1 MDIIHLLPDS
11 VANQIAAGEVVQRP
25 ASVIKELM
33 ENAVDAGAQNIDVLV
48 QDAGRTSIQV
58 IDDGKG
64 MTETDARM
72 AFERHATSKI
82 AKAEDLFTLRTMG
95 FRGEALPS
103 IAAVSQVKLTTRT
116 AAQDVGIELCLE
128 GSRVVSQEVC
138 SCPVGANFEVCNL
151 FFNVPA
157 RRKFLKSN
165 QTELNNIIQ
174 DFERIALVNPS
185 VSFALSSNGNRLMQ
199 LPAGSPLQR
208 IVGIF
213 GKKLG
218 EQLLPVQVETS
229 LVGISGF
236 VGKPEAARKKN
247 SSQYLF
253 VNGRFMRHPRFHYAV
268 QEAFNHLIPE
278 GDQVPYFIFF
288 QVDPANIDVNIH
300 PTKTEIKFENEQ
312 EIWSIIVAAVRDTLG
327 KFNAVPTIDFDVEG
341 RPDIPTY
348 EAGKLTDI
356 RVPRVQLNPNYN
368 PFSSHSETRKPI
380 RQWEELFEGAGGK
393 ELFEGAGG
401 KELFEG
407 ARGKEQG
414 AREYPKTSGLHDNP
428 LAPSP
433 SPLAPSLFQESQ
445 EISSQ
450 HFQYKGQY
458 ILTAVQSGLMMV
470 DQRRAHIRILYERY
484 MKQMQEHTAPTQ
496 GLLFPELLELSPS
509 DAALL
514 TGILDDVRALGF
526 DITPLGGGAFS
537 IVGTPSGQSNPV
549 AVVQQMVETVKQQDG
564 IQTDALHHQLALV
577 LARNNAIEVGEVL
590 TPLQM
595 ETLIGDLFQ
604 CEIQNLSPSGKTI
617 LTILQQEQID
627 KMFN

>member
-33 ENAVDAGAQNIDVLV
+33 ENAVDAGASTVDVLV

-64 MTETDARM
+64 MSETDARM

-82 AKAEDLFTLRTMG
+82 AKAEDLFTLYTMG

-103 IAAVSQVKLTTRT
+103 IAAVSQVRLTTRT
-116 AAQDVGIELCLE
+116 ANQDLGVQLSLE
-128 GSRVVSQEVC
+128 GSKLVGQEVC
-138 SCPVGANFEVCNL
+138 SCPVGANFEVSNL

-174 DFERIALVNPS
+174 EFERIALVNPG
-185 VSFALSSNGNRLMQ
+185 VAFTLSSNGNRLMQ
-199 LPAGSPLQR
+199 LSAGSPLQR
-208 IVGIF
+208 IVAIF
-213 GKKLG
+213 GKRLS

-229 LVGISGF
+229 LVKISGY
-236 VGKPEAARKKN
+236 VGKPESARKKGA
-247 SSQYLF
+247 SQYLF

-268 QEAFNHLIPE
+268 MEAFSHLIPE
-278 GDQVPYFIFF
+278 GNQVPYFIYFE
-288 QVDPANIDVNIH
+288 VSPASIDVNIH

-312 EIWSIIVAAVRDTLG
+312 EIWSILLAAVRDALG

-341 RPDIPTY
+341 RPDIPAFQSGGY
-348 EAGKLTDI
+348 SEVKA
-356 RVPRVQLNPNYN
+356 PRVQVNTSFN
-368 PFSSHSETRKPI
+368 PFSKHSESQKST
-380 RQWEELFEGAGGK
+380 RQWEKLYEQATAASVQSEPRSEMLF
-393 ELFEGAGG
+393 
-401 KELFEG
+401 
-407 ARGKEQG
+407 
-414 AREYPKTSGLHDNP
+414 P
-428 LAPSP
+428 
-433 SPLAPSLFQESQ
+433 ESD
-445 EISSQ
+445 ERSTQ

-458 ILTAVQSGLMMV
+458 ILTAVQSGLMIV

-484 MKQMQEHTAPTQ
+484 LAQMKEHDAATQ

-514 TGILDDVRALGF
+514 SSMLDDVRSLGF
-526 DITPLGGGAFS
+526 DIVPLGGSTFS
-537 IVGTPSGQSNPV
+537 IVGTPSGQINPL
-549 AVVQQMVETVKQQDG
+549 AVVQQMIETVKMQDSVG
-564 IQTDALHHQLALV
+564 SDALHHRLALV
-577 LARNNAIEVGEVL
+577 LAQHNAIEVGEVL
-590 TPLQM
+590 TPVQM
-595 ETLIGDLFQ
+595 ETLIGDLFS
-604 CEIQNLSPSGKTI
+604 CDNPNLSPNGQSV
-617 LTILQQEQID
+617 LTILRQEAMD

>member
-33 ENAVDAGAQNIDVLV
+33 ENAVDAGASTIDVLV

-82 AKAEDLFTLRTMG
+82 AKAEDLFTLCTMG

-116 AAQDVGIELCLE
+116 AEQDLGVQLCLE

-138 SCPVGANFEVCNL
+138 SCPVGANFEVSNL

-185 VSFALSSNGNRLMQ
+185 VSFTLSSNGNRLMQ
-199 LPAGSPLQR
+199 LPAGGSLQR

-229 LVGISGF
+229 LVRISGF

-268 QEAFNHLIPE
+268 LEAFNHLIPE

-312 EIWSIIVAAVRDTLG
+312 EIWSIIVAAVRDALG

-341 RPDIPTY
+341 RPEIPTY
-348 EAGKLTDI
+348 DARGLGNVKA
-356 RVPRVQLNPNYN
+356 PRVQVNPSYN
-368 PFSSHSETRKPI
+368 PFSSHSESRKPI
-380 RQWEELFEGAGGK
+380 RQWEK
-393 ELFEGAGG
+393 
-401 KELFEG
+401 LFEG
-407 ARGKEQG
+407 ARGEEQG
-414 AREYPKTSGLHDNP
+414 AREYMGNLSTQDYPPAPCP
-428 LAPSP
+428 L
-433 SPLAPSLFQESQ
+433 PLAPSLFSEEN

-484 MKQMQEHTAPTQ
+484 MKQMQEQGAATQ
-496 GLLFPELLELSPS
+496 GLLFPELLELPPS

-514 TGILDDVRALGF
+514 TGILDDIKALGF
-526 DITPLGGGAFS
+526 DISPLGGGSFS
-537 IVGTPSGQSNPV
+537 IVGTPSGQTNPV
-549 AVVQQMVETVKQQDG
+549 AVVQQMVESVKQQDG
-564 IQTDALHHQLALV
+564 GHADALHHQLALV

-590 TPLQM
+590 TPVQM

-604 CEIQNLSPSGKTI
+604 CENPNLTPNGKTI
-617 LTILQQEQID
+617 LTILQQESID
-627 KMFN
+627 KMFRTP

>member
-33 ENAVDAGAQNIDVLV
+33 ENAIDAGASTVDVLV

-64 MTETDARM
+64 MSETDARM

-82 AKAEDLFTLRTMG
+82 ARAEDLFTLQTMG

-116 AAQDVGIELCLE
+116 ASQDLGVQLCLE

-138 SCPVGANFEVCNL
+138 SCSVGANFEVNNL

-165 QTELNNIIQ
+165 QTELNNIVQ
-174 DFERIALVNPS
+174 EFERIALVNPG
-185 VSFALSSNGNRLMQ
+185 VSFSLTSNGNRMMQ
-199 LPAGSPLQR
+199 LPAGGNLQR

-229 LVGISGF
+229 LVRISGF
-236 VGKPEAARKKN
+236 VGKPESARKKGA
-247 SSQYLF
+247 SQYLF

-268 QEAFNHLIPE
+268 MEAFSHLIPE
-278 GDQVPYFIFF
+278 GEQVPYFIAFH
-288 QVDPANIDVNIH
+288 VDPAGIDVNIH

-312 EIWSIIVAAVRDTLG
+312 EIWSILLAAVRDALG

-348 EAGKLTDI
+348 EADKLVGV
-356 RVPRVQLNPNYN
+356 RVPRVQFDVRYN
-368 PFSSHSETRKPI
+368 PFDSHREGRRPP
-380 RQWEELFEGAGGK
+380 RQWEKLYESVQNGLNAQGSQTTPSAPNTPGTPNNQEAQTLFAEGM
-393 ELFEGAGG
+393 EM
-401 KELFEG
+401 
-407 ARGKEQG
+407 
-414 AREYPKTSGLHDNP
+414 
-428 LAPSP
+428 
-433 SPLAPSLFQESQ
+433 
-445 EISSQ
+445 SSQ

-458 ILTAVQSGLMMV
+458 ILTAVQSGLMIV
-470 DQRRAHIRILYERY
+470 EQRRAHIRILYERY
-484 MKQMQEHTAPTQ
+484 MKQMQGQNAATQ

-509 DAALL
+509 DATILG
-514 TGILDDVRALGF
+514 GILGDVRALGF
-526 DITPLGGGAFS
+526 DIRPLGGGSFS
-537 IVGTPSGQSNPV
+537 IAGAPSGQVNPL
-549 AVVQQMVETVKQQDG
+549 AVVQQMVESVKQQDN
-564 IQTDALHHQLALV
+564 IQPEAVHHQLALV
-577 LARNNAIEVGEVL
+577 MARASAIDVGEVL
-590 TPLQM
+590 TPVQM
-595 ETLIGDLFQ
+595 EALIGDLFQ
-604 CEIQNLSPSGKTI
+604 CDNPNLSPSGQTI

-627 KMFN
+627 KMFKTP

>member
-33 ENAVDAGAQNIDVLV
+33 ENAVDAGATTIDVLV

-82 AKAEDLFTLRTMG
+82 ARAEDLFTLRTMG

-103 IAAVSQVKLTTRT
+103 IAAVSQVRLTTRT
-116 AAQDVGIELCLE
+116 AEQELGVQLCLE

-138 SCPVGANFEVCNL
+138 SCPVGANFEVSNL

-174 DFERIALVNPS
+174 DFERIVLVNPA
-185 VSFALSSNGNRLMQ
+185 VAFTLSSNGNRLMQ
-199 LPAGSPLQR
+199 LTAGGLLQR
-208 IVGIF
+208 IVAIF

-218 EQLLPVQVETS
+218 EQLLPLQVETS
-229 LVGISGF
+229 LVRISGY

-247 SSQYLF
+247 SSQYFF

-268 QEAFNHLIPE
+268 MEAFSHLIPE
-278 GDQVPYFIFF
+278 GDQVPYFIYFE
-288 QVDPANIDVNIH
+288 VDPAGIDVNIH

-312 EIWSIIVAAVRDTLG
+312 EIWSIIVAAVRDALG

-341 RPDIPTY
+341 RPDIPAY
-348 EAGKLTDI
+348 DSNHMPDVKM
-356 RVPRVQLNPNYN
+356 PRVQVNPGYN
-368 PFSSHSETRKPI
+368 PFSGHSESRRPA
-380 RQWEELFEGAGGK
+380 RQWEKLFEGAGGK
-393 ELFEGAGG
+393 E
-401 KELFEG
+401 
-407 ARGKEQG
+407 QG
-414 AREYPKTSGLHDNP
+414 AREHLGTQQSQDNP
-428 LAPSP
+428 LAPCP
-433 SPLAPSLFQESQ
+433 SPLAPSLFQDPQ
-445 EISSQ
+445 DISTQ

-458 ILTAVQSGLMMV
+458 ILTAVQSGLMLV
-470 DQRRAHIRILYERY
+470 DQRRAHTRILYERY
-484 MKQMQEHTAPTQ
+484 MRQMREQSAATQ

-526 DITPLGGGAFS
+526 DITPLGGSAFS
-537 IVGTPSGQSNPV
+537 IVGTPPGQANPA
-549 AVVQQMVETVKQQDG
+549 AVVQQMVESVKQQDG
-564 IQTDALHHQLALV
+564 LHAEALHHQLALV

-590 TPLQM
+590 SPVQM
-595 ETLIGDLFQ
+595 ETLIADLFQ
-604 CEIQNLSPSGKTI
+604 CEIQNLSPSGKPI
-617 LTILQQEQID
+617 LTIIQQEQID
-627 KMFN
+627 KMFKTP

>member
-33 ENAVDAGAQNIDVLV
+33 ENAVDAGASAVDVLV

-64 MTETDARM
+64 MSETDARM

-82 AKAEDLFTLRTMG
+82 AKAEDLFTLYTMG

-103 IAAVSQVKLTTRT
+103 IAAVSQVRLTTRT
-116 AAQDVGIELCLE
+116 ASQDLGVQLSLE
-128 GSRVVSQEVC
+128 GSKLVGQEVC
-138 SCPVGANFEVCNL
+138 SCPVGANFEVSNL

-174 DFERIALVNPS
+174 EFERIALVNPG
-185 VSFALSSNGNRLMQ
+185 VAFTLSSNGNRLMQ
-199 LPAGSPLQR
+199 LSAGSPLQR
-208 IVGIF
+208 IVAIF
-213 GKKLG
+213 GKRLS

-229 LVGISGF
+229 LVKISGY
-236 VGKPEAARKKN
+236 VGKPESARKKGA
-247 SSQYLF
+247 SQYLF

-268 QEAFNHLIPE
+268 MEAFSHLIPE
-278 GDQVPYFIFF
+278 GNQVPYFIYFE
-288 QVDPANIDVNIH
+288 VSPASIDVNIH

-312 EIWSIIVAAVRDTLG
+312 EIWSILLAAVRDALG

-341 RPDIPTY
+341 RPDIPAFQSGGY
-348 EAGKLTDI
+348 GEVK
-356 RVPRVQLNPNYN
+356 VPRVQVNTSFN
-368 PFSSHSETRKPI
+368 PFSKHSESQKSTRQWEKLYEQATAASVQSETRS
-380 RQWEELFEGAGGK
+380 EMLF
-393 ELFEGAGG
+393 
-401 KELFEG
+401 
-407 ARGKEQG
+407 
-414 AREYPKTSGLHDNP
+414 P
-428 LAPSP
+428 
-433 SPLAPSLFQESQ
+433 ESD
-445 EISSQ
+445 ERSTQ

-458 ILTAVQSGLMMV
+458 ILTAVQSGLMIV

-484 MKQMQEHTAPTQ
+484 LAQMKEHDAATQ

-514 TGILDDVRALGF
+514 SSMLDDVRSLGF
-526 DITPLGGGAFS
+526 DIVPLGGSTFS
-537 IVGTPSGQSNPV
+537 IVGTPSGQINPL
-549 AVVQQMVETVKQQDG
+549 AVVQQMIETVKMQDSVG
-564 IQTDALHHQLALV
+564 SDALHHRLALV
-577 LARNNAIEVGEVL
+577 LAQHNAIEVGEVL
-590 TPLQM
+590 TPVQM
-595 ETLIGDLFQ
+595 ETLIGDLFS
-604 CEIQNLSPSGKTI
+604 CDNPNLSPNGQFV
-617 LTILQQEQID
+617 LTILRQEAMD

>member
-33 ENAVDAGAQNIDVLV
+33 ENAVDAGASTIDVLV
-48 QDAGRTSIQV
+48 QDAGRTTIQV

-103 IAAVSQVKLTTRT
+103 IAAVAQVKLTTRT
-116 AAQDVGIELCLE
+116 ANQDLGVQLCID
-128 GSRVVSQEVC
+128 GSHLISQEVC
-138 SCPVGANFEVCNL
+138 SCPVGANFEVSNL

-174 DFERIALVNPS
+174 DFERIALVNSS
-185 VSFALSSNGNRLMQ
+185 VTFSLSSNGNRLMQ
-199 LPAGSPLQR
+199 LPAGSTLQR

-229 LVGISGF
+229 LVIISGF

-247 SSQYLF
+247 SSQFLF

-268 QEAFNHLIPE
+268 MEAFNHLIPE

-312 EIWSIIVAAVRDTLG
+312 EIWSIIVAAVRDALG

-348 EAGKLTDI
+348 EVGSLTSVK
-356 RVPRVQLNPNYN
+356 VPRVQYDTSFN
-368 PFSSHSETRKPI
+368 PFNSHSETRKPT
-380 RQWEELFEGAGGK
+380 RQWEKLYEQAAQSNHQNQNTPTTPSSQNAPITQTLFPEV
-393 ELFEGAGG
+393 
-401 KELFEG
+401 
-407 ARGKEQG
+407 
-414 AREYPKTSGLHDNP
+414 
-428 LAPSP
+428 
-433 SPLAPSLFQESQ
+433 QEM
-445 EISSQ
+445 SSQ
-450 HFQYKGQY
+450 HYQYKGQY
-458 ILTAVQSGLMMV
+458 ILTAVQSGLMLV

-484 MKQMQEHTAPTQ
+484 LKQMQEHNAATQ

-509 DAALL
+509 DAAML
-514 TGILDDVRALGF
+514 TAILDDVRALGF
-526 DITPLGGGAFS
+526 DITPLGGSAFS
-537 IVGTPSGQSNPV
+537 IVGTPSGQVNPV
-549 AVVQQMVETVKQQDG
+549 AVVQQMVESVKMQDG
-564 IQTDALHHQLALV
+564 VHADALHHRLALV

-590 TPLQM
+590 TPVQM

-604 CEIQNLSPSGKTI
+604 CENPNLSPNGKTI
-617 LTILQQEQID
+617 LTILQQETID
-627 KMFN
+627 KLFN

>member
-33 ENAVDAGAQNIDVLV
+33 ENAVDAGASIIDVLV

-82 AKAEDLFTLRTMG
+82 AKAEDLFTLQTMG

-116 AAQDVGIELCLE
+116 AEQELGVQLCLE
-128 GSRVVSQEVC
+128 GSKVVSQEVC
-138 SCPVGANFEVCNL
+138 SCPVGANFEVSNL

-185 VSFALSSNGNRLMQ
+185 VSFTLSSNGNQLMQ
-199 LPAGSPLQR
+199 LPAGGSLQR

-218 EQLLPVQVETS
+218 EQLLPLQVETS
-229 LVGISGF
+229 LVKISGF
-236 VGKPEAARKKN
+236 VGKPEAARKKGA
-247 SSQYLF
+247 SQFLF

-268 QEAFNHLIPE
+268 MEAFSHLIPD
-278 GDQVPYFIFF
+278 GDQVPYFIYFE
-288 QVDPANIDVNIH
+288 VDPANIDVNIH
-300 PTKTEIKFENEQ
+300 PTKTEIKFENET
-312 EIWSIIVAAVRDTLG
+312 EIWSIVLAGVRDALG

-348 EAGKLTDI
+348 DARGLGDVK
-356 RVPRVQLNPNYN
+356 VPRVQVNPTYN
-368 PFSSHSETRKPI
+368 PFSSHNENRKPT
-380 RQWEELFEGAGGK
+380 RQWEKLY
-393 ELFEGAGG
+393 
-401 KELFEG
+401 
-407 ARGKEQG
+407 EQ
-414 AREYPKTSGLHDNP
+414 AAASQTNQSVPNTQNVQSSQN
-428 LAPSP
+428 
-433 SPLAPSLFQESQ
+433 LFQE
-445 EISSQ
+445 EMEMSSQ
-450 HFQYKGQY
+450 HYQYKGQY

-470 DQRRAHIRILYERY
+470 DQRRAHVRILYERY
-484 MKQMQEHTAPTQ
+484 MKQMQEHNAATQ

-526 DITPLGGGAFS
+526 DITSLGGSSFS
-537 IVGTPSGQSNPV
+537 IVGAPSGQSNPV
-549 AVVQQMVETVKQQDG
+549 AVVQQMVESVKQQDG
-564 IQTDALHHQLALV
+564 AHADALHHQLALV
-577 LARNNAIEVGEVL
+577 LARHNAIEIGEVL
-590 TPLQM
+590 TPVQM

-604 CEIQNLSPSGKTI
+604 CDNPNLSPSGKTI
-617 LTILQQEQID
+617 ITILQQEQID

>member
-33 ENAVDAGAQNIDVLV
+33 ENAVDAGASIIDVLV

-82 AKAEDLFTLRTMG
+82 AKAEDLFTLQTMG

-116 AAQDVGIELCLE
+116 AEQELGVQLCLE
-128 GSRVVSQEVC
+128 GSKVVSQEVC
-138 SCPVGANFEVCNL
+138 SCPVGANFEVSNL

-185 VSFALSSNGNRLMQ
+185 VSFTLSSNGNQLMQ
-199 LPAGSPLQR
+199 LPAGGSLQR

-218 EQLLPVQVETS
+218 EQLLPLQVETS
-229 LVGISGF
+229 LVKISGF
-236 VGKPEAARKKN
+236 VGKPEAARKKGA
-247 SSQYLF
+247 SQFLF

-268 QEAFNHLIPE
+268 MEAFSHLIPD
-278 GDQVPYFIFF
+278 GDQVPYFIYFE
-288 QVDPANIDVNIH
+288 VDPANIDVNIH
-300 PTKTEIKFENEQ
+300 PTKTEIKFENET
-312 EIWSIIVAAVRDTLG
+312 EIWSIVLAAVRDALG

-348 EAGKLTDI
+348 DARGLGDVK
-356 RVPRVQLNPNYN
+356 VPRVQVNPTYN
-368 PFSSHSETRKPI
+368 PFSSHNENRKPT
-380 RQWEELFEGAGGK
+380 RQWEKLY
-393 ELFEGAGG
+393 
-401 KELFEG
+401 
-407 ARGKEQG
+407 EQ
-414 AREYPKTSGLHDNP
+414 AAASQTNQSVPNTQNVQSSQN
-428 LAPSP
+428 
-433 SPLAPSLFQESQ
+433 LFQE
-445 EISSQ
+445 EMEMSSQ
-450 HFQYKGQY
+450 HYQYKGQY

-470 DQRRAHIRILYERY
+470 DQRRAHVRILYERY
-484 MKQMQEHTAPTQ
+484 MKQMQEHNAATQ

-526 DITPLGGGAFS
+526 DITSLGGSSFS
-537 IVGTPSGQSNPV
+537 IVGAPSGQSNPV
-549 AVVQQMVETVKQQDG
+549 AVVQQMVESVKQQDG
-564 IQTDALHHQLALV
+564 AHADALHHQLALV
-577 LARNNAIEVGEVL
+577 LARHNAIEIGEVL
-590 TPLQM
+590 TPVQM

-604 CEIQNLSPSGKTI
+604 CDNPNLSPSGKTI
-617 LTILQQEQID
+617 ITILQQEQID

>member
-33 ENAVDAGAQNIDVLV
+33 ENAVDAGASTIDVLV

-82 AKAEDLFTLRTMG
+82 AKAEDLFTLQTMG

-116 AAQDVGIELCLE
+116 AEQELGVQLCLE

-138 SCPVGANFEVCNL
+138 SCPVGANFEVSNL

-185 VSFALSSNGNRLMQ
+185 VAFTLSSNGNQLMQ
-199 LPAGSPLQR
+199 LPAGSNLQR

-229 LVGISGF
+229 LVKISGF
-236 VGKPEAARKKN
+236 VGKPESARKKN

-268 QEAFNHLIPE
+268 MEAFSHLIPE
-278 GDQVPYFIFF
+278 GDQVPYFISF

-312 EIWSIIVAAVRDTLG
+312 EIWSIIVAAVRDALG

-348 EAGKLTDI
+348 DARGLGDVK
-356 RVPRVQLNPNYN
+356 VPRVQVNPSYN
-368 PFSSHSETRKPI
+368 PFSGHSESRKPV
-380 RQWEELFEGAGGK
+380 RQWEKLYEQAASSQTIQNTQSIQSVPSSPTLFSEG
-393 ELFEGAGG
+393 L
-401 KELFEG
+401 
-407 ARGKEQG
+407 
-414 AREYPKTSGLHDNP
+414 
-428 LAPSP
+428 
-433 SPLAPSLFQESQ
+433 

-484 MKQMQEHTAPTQ
+484 MKQMQEHNAPTQ

-514 TGILDDVRALGF
+514 TGMLDDVRALGF
-526 DITPLGGGAFS
+526 DITPLGGSSFS
-537 IVGTPSGQSNPV
+537 IVGTPSGQTDPT
-549 AVVQQMVETVKQQDG
+549 AVVQQMVESVKQQDG
-564 IQTDALHHQLALV
+564 GHADALHHQLALV
-577 LARNNAIEVGEVL
+577 LARHNAIEVGEVL
-590 TPLQM
+590 TPVQM

-627 KMFN
+627 KMFRTP

>member
-33 ENAVDAGAQNIDVLV
+33 ENAVDAGASAVDVLV

-64 MTETDARM
+64 MSETDARM

-82 AKAEDLFTLRTMG
+82 AKAEDLFTLYTMG

-103 IAAVSQVKLTTRT
+103 IAAVSQVRLTTRT
-116 AAQDVGIELCLE
+116 ANQDLGVQLSLE
-128 GSRVVSQEVC
+128 GSKLVGQEVC
-138 SCPVGANFEVCNL
+138 SCPVGANFEVSNL

-174 DFERIALVNPS
+174 EFERIALVNPG
-185 VSFALSSNGNRLMQ
+185 VAFTLSSNGNRLMQ
-199 LPAGSPLQR
+199 LSAGSPLQR
-208 IVGIF
+208 IVAIF
-213 GKKLG
+213 GKRLS

-229 LVGISGF
+229 LVKISGY
-236 VGKPEAARKKN
+236 VGKPESARKKGA
-247 SSQYLF
+247 SQYLF

-268 QEAFNHLIPE
+268 MEAFSHLIPE
-278 GDQVPYFIFF
+278 GNQVPYFIYFE
-288 QVDPANIDVNIH
+288 VSPASIDVNIH

-312 EIWSIIVAAVRDTLG
+312 EIWSILLAAVRDALG

-341 RPDIPTY
+341 RPDIPAFQSGGY
-348 EAGKLTDI
+348 GEVKA
-356 RVPRVQLNPNYN
+356 PRVQVNTSFN
-368 PFSSHSETRKPI
+368 PFSKHSESQKST
-380 RQWEELFEGAGGK
+380 RQWEKLYEQATAASVQSEPRSEMLF
-393 ELFEGAGG
+393 
-401 KELFEG
+401 
-407 ARGKEQG
+407 
-414 AREYPKTSGLHDNP
+414 P
-428 LAPSP
+428 
-433 SPLAPSLFQESQ
+433 ESD
-445 EISSQ
+445 ERSTQ

-458 ILTAVQSGLMMV
+458 ILTAVQSGLMIV

-484 MKQMQEHTAPTQ
+484 LAQMKEHDAATQ

-514 TGILDDVRALGF
+514 SSMLDDVRSLGF
-526 DITPLGGGAFS
+526 DIVPLGGSTFS
-537 IVGTPSGQSNPV
+537 VVGTPSGQINPL
-549 AVVQQMVETVKQQDG
+549 AVVQQMIETVKMQDSVG
-564 IQTDALHHQLALV
+564 SDALHHRLALV
-577 LARNNAIEVGEVL
+577 LAQHNAIEVGEVL
-590 TPLQM
+590 TPVQM
-595 ETLIGDLFQ
+595 ETLIGDLFS
-604 CEIQNLSPSGKTI
+604 CDNPNLSPNGQSV
-617 LTILQQEQID
+617 LTILRQEAMD

>member
-33 ENAVDAGAQNIDVLV
+33 ENAVDAGASAVDVLV

-64 MTETDARM
+64 MSETDARM

-82 AKAEDLFTLRTMG
+82 AKAEDLFTLYTMG

-103 IAAVSQVKLTTRT
+103 IAAVSQVRLTTRT
-116 AAQDVGIELCLE
+116 ASQDLGVQLSLE
-128 GSRVVSQEVC
+128 GSKLVGQEVC
-138 SCPVGANFEVCNL
+138 SCPVGANFEVSNL

-174 DFERIALVNPS
+174 EFERIALVNPG
-185 VSFALSSNGNRLMQ
+185 VAFTLSSNGNRLMQ
-199 LPAGSPLQR
+199 LSAGSPLQR
-208 IVGIF
+208 IVAIF
-213 GKKLG
+213 GKRLS

-229 LVGISGF
+229 LVKISGY
-236 VGKPEAARKKN
+236 VGKPESARKKGA
-247 SSQYLF
+247 SQYLF

-268 QEAFNHLIPE
+268 MEAFSHLIPE
-278 GDQVPYFIFF
+278 GNQVPYFIYFE
-288 QVDPANIDVNIH
+288 VSPASIDVNIH

-312 EIWSIIVAAVRDTLG
+312 EIWSILLATVRDALG

-341 RPDIPTY
+341 RPDIPAFQSGGY
-348 EAGKLTDI
+348 GEVKA
-356 RVPRVQLNPNYN
+356 PRVQVNTSFN
-368 PFSSHSETRKPI
+368 PFSKHSESQKST
-380 RQWEELFEGAGGK
+380 RQWEKLYEQAMATSVQSEPRSEMLF
-393 ELFEGAGG
+393 
-401 KELFEG
+401 
-407 ARGKEQG
+407 
-414 AREYPKTSGLHDNP
+414 P
-428 LAPSP
+428 
-433 SPLAPSLFQESQ
+433 ESD
-445 EISSQ
+445 ERSTQ

-458 ILTAVQSGLMMV
+458 ILTAVQSGLMIV

-484 MKQMQEHTAPTQ
+484 LAQMKEHDAATQ

-514 TGILDDVRALGF
+514 SSMLDDVRSLGF
-526 DITPLGGGAFS
+526 DIVPLGGSTFS
-537 IVGTPSGQSNPV
+537 IVGTPSGQINPL
-549 AVVQQMVETVKQQDG
+549 AVVQQMIETVKMQDNIG
-564 IQTDALHHQLALV
+564 SDALHHRLALV
-577 LARNNAIEVGEVL
+577 LAQHNAIEVGEVL
-590 TPLQM
+590 TPVQM
-595 ETLIGDLFQ
+595 ETLIGDLFS
-604 CEIQNLSPSGKTI
+604 CDNPNLSPNGQSV
-617 LTILQQEQID
+617 LTILRQEAMD

>member
-25 ASVIKELM
+25 SSVIKELM
-33 ENAVDAGAQNIDVLV
+33 ENAVDAGASTIDVLV
-48 QDAGRTSIQV
+48 QDAGRTTIQV

-64 MTETDARM
+64 MSETDARM

-82 AKAEDLFTLRTMG
+82 AKAEDLFKLCTMG
-95 FRGEALPS
+95 FRGEALAS
-103 IAAVSQVKLTTRT
+103 IAAVAQVKLTTRT
-116 AAQDVGIELCLE
+116 TDQDLGVQLCLE

-138 SCPVGANFEVCNL
+138 SCPVGANFEVSNL
-151 FFNVPA
+151 FYNVPA

-174 DFERIALVNPS
+174 EFERIALVNPS
-185 VSFALSSNGNRLMQ
+185 VAFSLSSNGNQLMQ
-199 LPAGSPLQR
+199 LPAGSSLQR

-218 EQLLPVQVETS
+218 EQLLPLQVETS
-229 LVGISGF
+229 LVKISGF

-268 QEAFNHLIPE
+268 MEAFNHLIPE
-278 GDQVPYFIFF
+278 GDQVPYFVFF

-312 EIWSIIVAAVRDTLG
+312 EIWSIIVAAVRDALG

-341 RPDIPTY
+341 RPDIPAY
-348 EAGKLTDI
+348 DASGLANVK
-356 RVPRVQLNPNYN
+356 VPRVQYDTNFN
-368 PFSSHSETRKPI
+368 PFSSHNESRKPV
-380 RQWEELFEGAGGK
+380 RQWEKLYEKATTPNNQSALIVQNPPTTPNLF
-393 ELFEGAGG
+393 
-401 KELFEG
+401 
-407 ARGKEQG
+407 
-414 AREYPKTSGLHDNP
+414 PD
-428 LAPSP
+428 
-433 SPLAPSLFQESQ
+433 SQ
-445 EISSQ
+445 EMSSQ
-450 HFQYKGQY
+450 HYQYKGQY
-458 ILTAVQSGLMMV
+458 ILTAVQSGLMIV

-484 MKQMQEHTAPTQ
+484 MKQMQEHNAATQ

-514 TGILDDVRALGF
+514 TSILDDVRALGF

-537 IVGTPSGQSNPV
+537 IVGTPSGQINPV
-549 AVVQQMVETVKQQDG
+549 AVVQQMVESVKMQDG
-564 IQTDALHHQLALV
+564 GHADALRHQLALV

-590 TPLQM
+590 TPVQM

-604 CEIQNLSPSGKTI
+604 CENPNLSPSGKTI
-617 LTILQQEQID
+617 LTILQQEAID
-627 KMFN
+627 KMFKTS

>member
-33 ENAVDAGAQNIDVLV
+33 ENAVDAGASTIDVLV
-48 QDAGRTSIQV
+48 QDAGRTTIQV

-103 IAAVSQVKLTTRT
+103 IAAVAQVKLTTRT
-116 AAQDVGIELCLE
+116 ANQDLGVQLCID
-128 GSRVVSQEVC
+128 GSHLISQEVC
-138 SCPVGANFEVCNL
+138 SCPVGANFEVSNL

-174 DFERIALVNPS
+174 DFERIALVNSS
-185 VSFALSSNGNRLMQ
+185 VTFSLSSNGNRLMQ
-199 LPAGSPLQR
+199 LPAGSTLQR

-229 LVGISGF
+229 LVIISGF

-247 SSQYLF
+247 SSQFLF

-268 QEAFNHLIPE
+268 MEAFNHLIPE

-312 EIWSIIVAAVRDTLG
+312 EIWSIIVAAVRDALG

-348 EAGKLTDI
+348 EVGSLTSVK
-356 RVPRVQLNPNYN
+356 VPRVQYDTSFN
-368 PFSSHSETRKPI
+368 PFNSHSETRKPT
-380 RQWEELFEGAGGK
+380 RQWEKLYEQAAQSTHKNQNTPTTPSSQNAPITQTLFPEV
-393 ELFEGAGG
+393 
-401 KELFEG
+401 
-407 ARGKEQG
+407 
-414 AREYPKTSGLHDNP
+414 
-428 LAPSP
+428 
-433 SPLAPSLFQESQ
+433 QEM
-445 EISSQ
+445 SSQ
-450 HFQYKGQY
+450 HYQYKGQY
-458 ILTAVQSGLMMV
+458 ILTAVQSGLMLV

-484 MKQMQEHTAPTQ
+484 LKQMQEHNAATQ
-496 GLLFPELLELSPS
+496 GLLFPELLELSSS
-509 DAALL
+509 DAAML
-514 TGILDDVRALGF
+514 TAILDDVRALGF
-526 DITPLGGGAFS
+526 DITPLGGSAFS
-537 IVGTPSGQSNPV
+537 IVGTPSGQVNPV
-549 AVVQQMVETVKQQDG
+549 AVVQQMVESVKMQDG
-564 IQTDALHHQLALV
+564 VHADALHHRLALV

-590 TPLQM
+590 TPVQM

-604 CEIQNLSPSGKTI
+604 CENPNLSPNGKTI
-617 LTILQQEQID
+617 LTILQQETID
-627 KMFN
+627 KLFN

>member
-33 ENAVDAGAQNIDVLV
+33 ENAVDAGASTIDVLV

-64 MTETDARM
+64 MSETDARM

-103 IAAVSQVKLTTRT
+103 IAAVAQVKLTTRT
-116 AAQDVGIELCLE
+116 VEQDLGVKLCLE

-185 VSFALSSNGNRLMQ
+185 VAFTLSSNGNQLMQ
-199 LPAGSPLQR
+199 LPAGSSLQR
-208 IVGIF
+208 IVGVF

-218 EQLLPVQVETS
+218 EQLLPIQVDTS
-229 LVGISGF
+229 LVKISGF
-236 VGKPEAARKKN
+236 VGKPESARKKN
-247 SSQYLF
+247 SSQFLF

-268 QEAFNHLIPE
+268 MEAFSHLIPE
-278 GDQVPYFIFF
+278 GDQIPYFISF
-288 QVDPANIDVNIH
+288 QVDPSNIDVNIH

-312 EIWSIIVAAVRDTLG
+312 EIWSIIVAAVRDALG

-341 RPDIPTY
+341 RPDIPTFQVGNV
-348 EAGKLTDI
+348 AAVKA
-356 RVPRVQLNPNYN
+356 PRVQVNSKFN
-368 PFSSHSETRKPI
+368 PFNSHNESRKPA
-380 RQWEELFEGAGGK
+380 RQWEKLY
-393 ELFEGAGG
+393 
-401 KELFEG
+401 
-407 ARGKEQG
+407 EQ
-414 AREYPKTSGLHDNP
+414 AAAQNNQEAQNASNVQ
-428 LAPSP
+428 SP
-433 SPLAPSLFQESQ
+433 QSLFQEEMEMST
-445 EISSQ
+445 Q

-484 MKQMQEHTAPTQ
+484 MKQMQEHNAATQ

-526 DITPLGGGAFS
+526 DITSLGGSSFS
-537 IVGTPSGQSNPV
+537 IVGAPSEQANPV
-549 AVVQQMVETVKQQDG
+549 AVVQEMVESVKQQDG
-564 IQTDALHHQLALV
+564 GHADALHHQLALV
-577 LARNNAIEVGEVL
+577 LARHNAIEVGEVL
-590 TPLQM
+590 SSVQM

-604 CEIQNLSPSGKTI
+604 CDNPNLSPNGKTI
-617 LTILQQEQID
+617 LTILQQETID

>member
-33 ENAVDAGAQNIDVLV
+33 ENAVDAGATTIDVLV

-82 AKAEDLFTLRTMG
+82 AKAEDLFTLQTMG

-116 AAQDVGIELCLE
+116 AEQELGVQLCLE
-128 GSRVVSQEVC
+128 GSKVVSQEVC
-138 SCPVGANFEVCNL
+138 SCPVGANFEVSNL

-185 VSFALSSNGNRLMQ
+185 VSFTLSSNGNQLMQ
-199 LPAGSPLQR
+199 LPAGGSLQR

-218 EQLLPVQVETS
+218 EQLLPLQVETS
-229 LVGISGF
+229 LVKISGF
-236 VGKPEAARKKN
+236 VGKPEAARKKGA
-247 SSQYLF
+247 SQFLF

-268 QEAFNHLIPE
+268 MEAFSHLIPD
-278 GDQVPYFIFF
+278 GDQVPYFIYFE
-288 QVDPANIDVNIH
+288 VDPANIDVNIH
-300 PTKTEIKFENEQ
+300 PTKTEIKFENET
-312 EIWSIIVAAVRDTLG
+312 EIWSIVLAGVRDALG

-348 EAGKLTDI
+348 DARGLGDVK
-356 RVPRVQLNPNYN
+356 VPRVQVNPTYN
-368 PFSSHSETRKPI
+368 PFSSHSESRKPV
-380 RQWEELFEGAGGK
+380 RQWEKLY
-393 ELFEGAGG
+393 
-401 KELFEG
+401 
-407 ARGKEQG
+407 EQ
-414 AREYPKTSGLHDNP
+414 AAASQTNQSVPNTQNVQSSQN
-428 LAPSP
+428 
-433 SPLAPSLFQESQ
+433 LFQE
-445 EISSQ
+445 EMEMSSQ
-450 HFQYKGQY
+450 HYQYKGQY

-470 DQRRAHIRILYERY
+470 DQRRAHVRILYERY
-484 MKQMQEHTAPTQ
+484 MKQMQEHNAATQ

-526 DITPLGGGAFS
+526 DITSLGGSSFS
-537 IVGTPSGQSNPV
+537 IVGAPSGQSNPV
-549 AVVQQMVETVKQQDG
+549 VVVQQMVESVKQQDG
-564 IQTDALHHQLALV
+564 AHADALHHQLALV
-577 LARNNAIEVGEVL
+577 LARHNAIEIGEVL
-590 TPLQM
+590 TPVQM

-604 CEIQNLSPSGKTI
+604 CDNPNLSPSGKTI
-617 LTILQQEQID
+617 ITILQQEQID

>member
-11 VANQIAAGEVVQRP
+11 VSNQIAAGEVVQRP

-33 ENAVDAGAQNIDVLV
+33 ENAVDAGASTIDVLV

-82 AKAEDLFTLRTMG
+82 AKAEDLFTLQTMG

-116 AAQDVGIELCLE
+116 AEQELGVQLCLE

-138 SCPVGANFEVCNL
+138 SCPVGANFEVSNL

-165 QTELNNIIQ
+165 QTEMNNIIQ

-185 VSFALSSNGNRLMQ
+185 ITFTLSSNGNRLMQ
-199 LPAGSPLQR
+199 LPAGGSLQR

-218 EQLLPVQVETS
+218 EQLLPLQVETS
-229 LVGISGF
+229 LVKISGF
-236 VGKPEAARKKN
+236 VGKPESARKKN
-247 SSQYLF
+247 SSQFLF

-268 QEAFNHLIPE
+268 MEAFSHLIPE

-288 QVDPANIDVNIH
+288 QVNPANIDVNIH

-312 EIWSIIVAAVRDTLG
+312 EIWSIILAAVRDALG

-348 EAGKLTDI
+348 DARGLSDVK
-356 RVPRVQLNPNYN
+356 VPRVQVNSSYN
-368 PFSSHSETRKPI
+368 PFSSHSESRKPT
-380 RQWEELFEGAGGK
+380 RQWEKLYEQAAQSNQSNPIVQNTPITQNLFSE
-393 ELFEGAGG
+393 
-401 KELFEG
+401 
-407 ARGKEQG
+407 
-414 AREYPKTSGLHDNP
+414 
-428 LAPSP
+428 
-433 SPLAPSLFQESQ
+433 
-445 EISSQ
+445 EIEMSSQ
-450 HFQYKGQY
+450 HYQYKGQY
-458 ILTAVQSGLMMV
+458 ILTAVQSGLMIV

-484 MKQMQEHTAPTQ
+484 MKQMQEQSAPTQ

-514 TGILDDVRALGF
+514 TSILDDIRALGF
-526 DITPLGGGAFS
+526 DITPLGGSSFS
-537 IVGTPSGQSNPV
+537 IVGAPSEQANPV
-549 AVVQQMVETVKQQDG
+549 AVVQQMVESVKQQDG
-564 IQTDALHHQLALV
+564 GHTDALHHQLALV
-577 LARNNAIEVGEVL
+577 LARSNAIEVGEVL
-590 TPLQM
+590 SPVQM

-604 CEIQNLSPSGKTI
+604 CENPNLSPSGKTI
-617 LTILQQEQID
+617 LSILQQEQID
-627 KMFN
+627 KMFRTP

>member
-33 ENAVDAGAQNIDVLV
+33 ENAVDAGASIIDVLV

-82 AKAEDLFTLRTMG
+82 AKAEDLFTLQTMG

-116 AAQDVGIELCLE
+116 AEQELGVQLCLE
-128 GSRVVSQEVC
+128 GSKVVSQEVC
-138 SCPVGANFEVCNL
+138 SCPVGANFEVSNL

-185 VSFALSSNGNRLMQ
+185 VSFTLSSNGNQLMQ
-199 LPAGSPLQR
+199 LPAGGSLQR

-218 EQLLPVQVETS
+218 EQLLPLQVETS
-229 LVGISGF
+229 LVKISGF
-236 VGKPEAARKKN
+236 VGKPEAARKKGA
-247 SSQYLF
+247 SQFLF

-268 QEAFNHLIPE
+268 MEAFSHLIPD
-278 GDQVPYFIFF
+278 GDQVPYFIYFE
-288 QVDPANIDVNIH
+288 VDPANIDVNIH
-300 PTKTEIKFENEQ
+300 PTKTEIKFENET
-312 EIWSIIVAAVRDTLG
+312 EIWSIVLAGVRDALG

-348 EAGKLTDI
+348 DARGLGDVK
-356 RVPRVQLNPNYN
+356 VPRVQVNPTYN
-368 PFSSHSETRKPI
+368 PFSSHSESRKPV
-380 RQWEELFEGAGGK
+380 RQWEKLY
-393 ELFEGAGG
+393 
-401 KELFEG
+401 
-407 ARGKEQG
+407 EQ
-414 AREYPKTSGLHDNP
+414 AAASQTNQSVPNTQNVQSSQN
-428 LAPSP
+428 
-433 SPLAPSLFQESQ
+433 LFQE
-445 EISSQ
+445 EMEMSSQ
-450 HFQYKGQY
+450 HYQYKGQY

-470 DQRRAHIRILYERY
+470 DQRRAHVRILYERY
-484 MKQMQEHTAPTQ
+484 MKQMQEHNAATQ

-526 DITPLGGGAFS
+526 DITSLGGSSFS
-537 IVGTPSGQSNPV
+537 IVGAPSGQSNPV
-549 AVVQQMVETVKQQDG
+549 AVVQQMVESVKQQDG
-564 IQTDALHHQLALV
+564 AHADALHHQLALV
-577 LARNNAIEVGEVL
+577 LARHNAIEIGEVL
-590 TPLQM
+590 TPVQM

-604 CEIQNLSPSGKTI
+604 CDNPNLSPSGKTI
-617 LTILQQEQID
+617 ITILQQEQID

>member
-33 ENAVDAGAQNIDVLV
+33 ENAVDAGASTVDVLV

-82 AKAEDLFTLRTMG
+82 AKAEDLFTLQTMG

-103 IAAVSQVKLTTRT
+103 IAAVSQVKLVTRT
-116 AAQDVGIELCLE
+116 AEQELGVQLCLE

-138 SCPVGANFEVCNL
+138 TCPAGANFEVSNL

-174 DFERIALVNPS
+174 EFERIALVNPS
-185 VSFALSSNGNRLMQ
+185 VAFTLSSNGSQLMQ
-199 LPAGSPLQR
+199 LPAGGSLQR

-229 LVGISGF
+229 LVRISGF
-236 VGKPEAARKKN
+236 VGKPESARKKGA
-247 SSQYLF
+247 SQYLF

-268 QEAFNHLIPE
+268 MEAFSHLIPE
-278 GDQVPYFIFF
+278 GDQVPYFISF

-312 EIWSIIVAAVRDTLG
+312 EIWSITLAAVRDALG

-341 RPDIPTY
+341 RPDIPTF
-348 EAGKLTDI
+348 EASKLTDVK
-356 RVPRVQLNPNYN
+356 VPRVQYNPSYN
-368 PFSSHSETRKPI
+368 PFSGHSETTRKPV
-380 RQWEELFEGAGGK
+380 RQWEKLFEEAGSKGQ
-393 ELFEGAGG
+393 
-401 KELFEG
+401 
-407 ARGKEQG
+407 RSMEQG
-414 AREYPKTSGLHDNP
+414 ARSMEHGAREYNGESDLLGNP
-428 LAPSP
+428 LAPCP
-433 SPLAPSLFQESQ
+433 SPLALSLFPEGAL
-445 EISSQ
+445 EMSSQ

-484 MKQMQEHTAPTQ
+484 MRQMQEHNAPTQ
-496 GLLFPELLELSPS
+496 GLLFPELLELPPS

-526 DITPLGGGAFS
+526 DITPLGGSSFS
-537 IVGTPSGQSNPV
+537 IVGAPTGQNNPV
-549 AVVQQMVETVKQQDG
+549 AVVQQMVETVKQQDAVG
-564 IQTDALHHQLALV
+564 SEALHHQLALV
-577 LARNNAIEVGEVL
+577 LARAGAIEVGEAL
-590 TPLQM
+590 TPVQM

-604 CEIQNLSPSGKTI
+604 CANPKLSPSGKTI
-617 LTILQQEQID
+617 LTILQQEQIE

>member
-33 ENAVDAGAQNIDVLV
+33 ENAVDAGASTIDVLV

-64 MTETDARM
+64 MSETDARM

-82 AKAEDLFTLRTMG
+82 LHAEDLFKLRTMG
-95 FRGEALPS
+95 FRGEALAS
-103 IAAVSQVKLTTRT
+103 IAAVAQVRLTTRT
-116 AAQDVGIELCLE
+116 AEQELGVKLCIE
-128 GSRVVSQEVC
+128 GSHFVGQEVC
-138 SCPVGANFEVCNL
+138 SCPVGANFEVSNL

-157 RRKFLKSN
+157 RRKFLKTN
-165 QTELNNIIQ
+165 QTELGNIIQ

-185 VSFALSSNGNRLMQ
+185 VSFSLTSGGNCMMQ
-199 LPAGSPLQR
+199 LPAGSALQR

-213 GKKLG
+213 GKRLG
-218 EQLLPVQVETS
+218 EQLLPLQVDTP
-229 LVGISGF
+229 LVRIGGF
-236 VGKPEAARKKN
+236 VGKPESARKKGA
-247 SSQYLF
+247 SQYLF

-268 QEAFNHLIPE
+268 MEAFNHLIPE
-278 GDQVPYFIFF
+278 GEQVPYFVFF
-288 QVDPANIDVNIH
+288 QVDPAAIDVNIH

-312 EIWSIIVAAVRDTLG
+312 EIWSIIVAAVRDALG
-327 KFNAVPTIDFDVEG
+327 KFNAVPTIDFDTEG
-341 RPDIPTY
+341 RPDIPTF
-348 EAGKLTDI
+348 EGDRLSGVKT
-356 RVPRVQLNPNYN
+356 PRVQLDPSFN
-368 PFSSHSETRKPI
+368 PFNSHRESPRPV
-380 RQWEELFEGAGGK
+380 RQWEKLYEQATQLPPSGESSSPALLPLGGGREGA
-393 ELFEGAGG
+393 F
-401 KELFEG
+401 
-407 ARGKEQG
+407 
-414 AREYPKTSGLHDNP
+414 
-428 LAPSP
+428 
-433 SPLAPSLFQESQ
+433 

-458 ILTAVQSGLMMV
+458 ILTAVQSGLMIV
-470 DQRRAHIRILYERY
+470 DQRRAHVRILYERY
-484 MKQMQEHTAPTQ
+484 MKQMQEHSAATQ
-496 GLLFPELLELSPS
+496 GLLFPELLELPPS

-514 TGILDDVRALGF
+514 TSILDDVRALGF

-537 IVGTPSGQSNPV
+537 IVGAPSEQANPL
-549 AVVQQMVETVKQQDG
+549 AVVQQMVESARQQDG
-564 IQTDALHHQLALV
+564 GHTDTVRHRLALA
-577 LARNNAIEVGEVL
+577 LARLNAIEVGEVL
-590 TPLQM
+590 TPVQM

>member
-33 ENAVDAGAQNIDVLV
+33 ENAVDAGASTIDVLV

-82 AKAEDLFTLRTMG
+82 AKAEDLFTLQTMG

-116 AAQDVGIELCLE
+116 AEQELGVQLCLE

-138 SCPVGANFEVCNL
+138 SCSVGANFEVSNL

-185 VSFALSSNGNRLMQ
+185 VAFTLSSNGNRLMQ
-199 LPAGSPLQR
+199 LPAGGSLQR
-208 IVGIF
+208 IVSIF
-213 GKKLG
+213 GKRLG
-218 EQLLPVQVETS
+218 EQLLPLQVETS
-229 LVGISGF
+229 LVKISGY
-236 VGKPEAARKKN
+236 VGKPEAARKKGA
-247 SSQYLF
+247 SQYLF

-268 QEAFNHLIPE
+268 MEAFSHLIPE

-312 EIWSIIVAAVRDTLG
+312 EIWSIILAAVRDALG

-341 RPDIPTY
+341 RPDIPAY
-348 EAGKLTDI
+348 DARGLAGVK
-356 RVPRVQLNPNYN
+356 VPRVQFNPTYN
-368 PFSSHSETRKPI
+368 PFSSHSESRKPT
-380 RQWEELFEGAGGK
+380 RPWEKLY
-393 ELFEGAGG
+393 
-401 KELFEG
+401 
-407 ARGKEQG
+407 EQ
-414 AREYPKTSGLHDNP
+414 AANQNHQSPQNTQNIQNTQSP
-428 LAPSP
+428 QSPQPSP
-433 SPLAPSLFQESQ
+433 TLFPDSLEM
-445 EISSQ
+445 SSQ
-450 HFQYKGQY
+450 HYQYKGQY
-458 ILTAVQSGLMMV
+458 IMTAVQSGLMIV

-484 MKQMQEHTAPTQ
+484 MRQIQEHSAATQ

-526 DITPLGGGAFS
+526 DITPLGGNAFS
-537 IVGTPSGQSNPV
+537 IVGAPSEQSNPV
-549 AVVQQMVETVKQQDG
+549 AVVQQMVESVKQQDG
-564 IQTDALHHQLALV
+564 AHADALHHQLALV

-590 TPLQM
+590 TPVQM
-595 ETLIGDLFQ
+595 ETLLSDLFQ
-604 CEIQNLSPSGKTI
+604 CEIQNLSPSGKQV

-627 KMFN
+627 KMFRTT

>member
-33 ENAVDAGAQNIDVLV
+33 ENAVDAGASTIDVLV

-82 AKAEDLFTLRTMG
+82 AKAEDLFTLQTMG

-116 AAQDVGIELCLE
+116 AEQELGVQLCLE

-138 SCPVGANFEVCNL
+138 SCPVGANFEVSNL

-185 VSFALSSNGNRLMQ
+185 VAFTLSSNGNQLMQ
-199 LPAGSPLQR
+199 LPAGSNLQR

-229 LVGISGF
+229 LVKISGF
-236 VGKPEAARKKN
+236 VGKPESARKKN

-268 QEAFNHLIPE
+268 MEAFSHLIPE
-278 GDQVPYFIFF
+278 GDQVPYFISF

-312 EIWSIIVAAVRDTLG
+312 EIWSIIVAAVRDALG

-348 EAGKLTDI
+348 DARGLGDVK
-356 RVPRVQLNPNYN
+356 VPRVQVNPSYN
-368 PFSSHSETRKPI
+368 PFSSHSESRKPV
-380 RQWEELFEGAGGK
+380 RQWEKLFEGAGGK
-393 ELFEGAGG
+393 E
-401 KELFEG
+401 
-407 ARGKEQG
+407 QG
-414 AREYPKTSGLHDNP
+414 ARENLGTQHPHDNP

-433 SPLAPSLFQESQ
+433 SPLAPSLFQEDQ

-450 HFQYKGQY
+450 HFQFKGQY

-484 MKQMQEHTAPTQ
+484 MKQMQEHNAPTQ

-514 TGILDDVRALGF
+514 TGMLDDVRALGF
-526 DITPLGGGAFS
+526 DITPLGGSSFS
-537 IVGTPSGQSNPV
+537 IVGTPSGQTDPT
-549 AVVQQMVETVKQQDG
+549 AVIQQMVESVKQQDG
-564 IQTDALHHQLALV
+564 GHADALHHQLALV
-577 LARNNAIEVGEVL
+577 LARHNAIEVGEVL
-590 TPLQM
+590 TPVQM

>member
-33 ENAVDAGAQNIDVLV
+33 ENAVDAGASTIDVLV

-64 MTETDARM
+64 MSETDARM

-82 AKAEDLFTLRTMG
+82 AQAEDLFTLRTMG

-103 IAAVSQVKLTTRT
+103 IAAVAQVRLTTRT
-116 AAQDVGIELCLE
+116 AEQDLGVQLCID
-128 GSRVVSQEVC
+128 GSRLVSQEVC
-138 SCPVGANFEVCNL
+138 SCPVGANFLVSNL

-185 VSFALSSNGNRLMQ
+185 ISFTLSSNGNSLMQ
-199 LPAGSPLQR
+199 LPAGGALQR

-213 GKKLG
+213 GKKLS

-229 LVGISGF
+229 LVRISGF
-236 VGKPEAARKKN
+236 VGKPESARKKGA
-247 SSQYLF
+247 SQYLF

-268 QEAFNHLIPE
+268 MEAFSHLIPE
-278 GDQVPYFIFF
+278 GEQVPYFIFF
-288 QVDPANIDVNIH
+288 QVDPAGIDVNIH

-312 EIWSIIVAAVRDTLG
+312 EIWSIIVAAVRDALG

-341 RPDIPTY
+341 RPDIPAFN
-348 EAGKLTDI
+348 AGSLTDVK
-356 RVPRVQLNPNYN
+356 VPRVQYDSSFN
-368 PFSSHSETRKPI
+368 PFSNHAEKRNPA
-380 RQWEELFEGAGGK
+380 RQWEKLYEQATASQTPPSTPNPQSIQTPPSTQNLFPEA
-393 ELFEGAGG
+393 L
-401 KELFEG
+401 
-407 ARGKEQG
+407 
-414 AREYPKTSGLHDNP
+414 
-428 LAPSP
+428 
-433 SPLAPSLFQESQ
+433 

-450 HFQYKGQY
+450 HYQYKGQY

-470 DQRRAHIRILYERY
+470 EQRRAHIRILYERY
-484 MKQMQEHTAPTQ
+484 MKQMQEHNAATQ

-526 DITPLGGGAFS
+526 DITSLGGSSFS
-537 IVGTPSGQSNPV
+537 IDGAPVGQSNPV
-549 AVVQQMVETVKQQDG
+549 AVVQQMVESVKQQDG
-564 IQTDALHHQLALV
+564 VHADALHHQLALV
-577 LARNNAIEVGEVL
+577 LARSNAIEVGEVL
-590 TPLQM
+590 SSVQM

-604 CEIQNLSPSGKTI
+604 CENPNLSPSGKTI

>member
-33 ENAVDAGAQNIDVLV
+33 ENAVDAGASTIDVLV

-82 AKAEDLFTLRTMG
+82 AKAEDLFTLQTMG

-116 AAQDVGIELCLE
+116 AEQDLGVQLCLE

-138 SCPVGANFEVCNL
+138 SCPVGANFEVSNL

-185 VSFALSSNGNRLMQ
+185 VSFTLSSNGNRLMQ
-199 LPAGSPLQR
+199 LPAGGSLQR

-229 LVGISGF
+229 LVKISGF

-247 SSQYLF
+247 SSQFLF

-268 QEAFNHLIPE
+268 MEAFSHLIPE

-312 EIWSIIVAAVRDTLG
+312 EIWSIIVAAVRDALG

-348 EAGKLTDI
+348 DARGLGNVK
-356 RVPRVQLNPNYN
+356 VPRVQVNPSYN
-368 PFSSHSETRKPI
+368 PFSSHSESRKPV
-380 RQWEELFEGAGGK
+380 RQWEKLY
-393 ELFEGAGG
+393 
-401 KELFEG
+401 
-407 ARGKEQG
+407 EQ
-414 AREYPKTSGLHDNP
+414 AASSQRVPESPDNP
-428 LAPSP
+428 EHPGT
-433 SPLAPSLFQESQ
+433 LFQNGFEV
-445 EISSQ
+445 SSQ
-450 HFQYKGQY
+450 HYQYKGQY

-484 MKQMQEHTAPTQ
+484 MKQMQEHNAATQ

-514 TGILDDVRALGF
+514 TGILDDIKALGF
-526 DITPLGGGAFS
+526 DITPLGGSSFS
-537 IVGTPSGQSNPV
+537 IVGAPSGQANPV
-549 AVVQQMVETVKQQDG
+549 AVVQQMVESVKMQDG
-564 IQTDALHHQLALV
+564 GHADALHHQLALV
-577 LARNNAIEVGEVL
+577 LARSNAIEVGEVL
-590 TPLQM
+590 SPVQM

-604 CEIQNLSPSGKTI
+604 CDNPNLSPSGKPI
-617 LTILQQEQID
+617 LTILQQEAID
-627 KMFN
+627 KMFRTP

>member
-33 ENAVDAGAQNIDVLV
+33 ENAVDAGASTIDVLV

-82 AKAEDLFTLRTMG
+82 AKAEDLFTLQTMG

-116 AAQDVGIELCLE
+116 AEQELGVQLCLE

-138 SCPVGANFEVCNL
+138 SCPVGANFEVSNL

-174 DFERIALVNPS
+174 DFERIALINPS
-185 VSFALSSNGNRLMQ
+185 VAFTLSSNGNQLMQ
-199 LPAGSPLQR
+199 LPAGSNLQR

-229 LVGISGF
+229 LVKISGF
-236 VGKPEAARKKN
+236 VGKPESARKKN

-268 QEAFNHLIPE
+268 MEAFSHLIPE
-278 GDQVPYFIFF
+278 GDQVPYFISF

-312 EIWSIIVAAVRDTLG
+312 EIWSIIVAAVRDALG

-348 EAGKLTDI
+348 DARGLGDVK
-356 RVPRVQLNPNYN
+356 VPRVQVNPSYN
-368 PFSSHSETRKPI
+368 PFSGHSESRKPV
-380 RQWEELFEGAGGK
+380 RQWEKLYEQAASSQTIQNTQSIQSVPSSPTLFSEG
-393 ELFEGAGG
+393 L
-401 KELFEG
+401 
-407 ARGKEQG
+407 
-414 AREYPKTSGLHDNP
+414 
-428 LAPSP
+428 
-433 SPLAPSLFQESQ
+433 

-484 MKQMQEHTAPTQ
+484 MKQMQEHNAPTQ

-514 TGILDDVRALGF
+514 TGMLDDVRALGF
-526 DITPLGGGAFS
+526 DITPLGGSSFS
-537 IVGTPSGQSNPV
+537 IVGTPSGQTDPT
-549 AVVQQMVETVKQQDG
+549 AVVQQMVESVKQQDG
-564 IQTDALHHQLALV
+564 GHADALHHQLALV
-577 LARNNAIEVGEVL
+577 LARHNAIEVGEVL
-590 TPLQM
+590 TPVQM

-627 KMFN
+627 KMFRTP

>member
-33 ENAVDAGAQNIDVLV
+33 ENAVDAGASAVDVLV

-64 MTETDARM
+64 MSETDARM

-82 AKAEDLFTLRTMG
+82 AKAEDLFTLYTMG

-103 IAAVSQVKLTTRT
+103 IAAVSQVRLTTRT
-116 AAQDVGIELCLE
+116 ASQDLGVQLSLE
-128 GSRVVSQEVC
+128 GSKLVGQEVC
-138 SCPVGANFEVCNL
+138 SCPVGANFEVSNL

-174 DFERIALVNPS
+174 EFERIALVNPG
-185 VSFALSSNGNRLMQ
+185 VAFTLSSNGNRLMQ
-199 LPAGSPLQR
+199 LSASSTLQR
-208 IVGIF
+208 IVAIF
-213 GKKLG
+213 GKRLS

-229 LVGISGF
+229 LVKISGY
-236 VGKPEAARKKN
+236 VGKPESARKKGA
-247 SSQYLF
+247 SQYLF

-268 QEAFNHLIPE
+268 MEAFSHLIPE
-278 GDQVPYFIFF
+278 GNQVPYFIYFE
-288 QVDPANIDVNIH
+288 VSPASIDVNIH

-312 EIWSIIVAAVRDTLG
+312 EIWSILLAAVRDALG

-341 RPDIPTY
+341 RPDIPAFQSGGY
-348 EAGKLTDI
+348 SEVKA
-356 RVPRVQLNPNYN
+356 PRVQVNTSFN
-368 PFSSHSETRKPI
+368 PFSKHSESQKST
-380 RQWEELFEGAGGK
+380 RQWEKLYEQATAASVQSEPRSEMLF
-393 ELFEGAGG
+393 
-401 KELFEG
+401 
-407 ARGKEQG
+407 
-414 AREYPKTSGLHDNP
+414 P
-428 LAPSP
+428 
-433 SPLAPSLFQESQ
+433 ESD
-445 EISSQ
+445 ERSTQ

-458 ILTAVQSGLMMV
+458 ILTAVQSGLMIV

-484 MKQMQEHTAPTQ
+484 LAQMKEHDAATQ

-514 TGILDDVRALGF
+514 SSMLDDVRSLGF
-526 DITPLGGGAFS
+526 DIVPLGGSTFS
-537 IVGTPSGQSNPV
+537 IVGTPSGQINPL
-549 AVVQQMVETVKQQDG
+549 AVVQQMIETVKMQDSVG
-564 IQTDALHHQLALV
+564 SDALHHRLALV
-577 LARNNAIEVGEVL
+577 LAQHNAIEVGEVL
-590 TPLQM
+590 TPVQM
-595 ETLIGDLFQ
+595 ETLIGDLFS
-604 CEIQNLSPSGKTI
+604 CDNPNLSPNGQSV
-617 LTILQQEQID
+617 LTILRQEAMD

>member
-33 ENAVDAGAQNIDVLV
+33 ENAVDAGASTVDVLV

-64 MTETDARM
+64 MSETDARM

-82 AKAEDLFTLRTMG
+82 AKAEDLFTLYTMG

-103 IAAVSQVKLTTRT
+103 IAAVAQVRLTTRT
-116 AAQDVGIELCLE
+116 ANQDLGVQLSLE
-128 GSRVVSQEVC
+128 GSKLVRQEVC
-138 SCPVGANFEVCNL
+138 SCPVGANFEVSNL

-174 DFERIALVNPS
+174 EFERIALVNPG
-185 VSFALSSNGNRLMQ
+185 VAFTLSSNGNRLMQ
-199 LPAGSPLQR
+199 LSAGSTLQR
-208 IVGIF
+208 IVAIF
-213 GKKLG
+213 GKRLS

-229 LVGISGF
+229 LVKISGY
-236 VGKPEAARKKN
+236 VGKPESARKKGA
-247 SSQYLF
+247 SQYLF

-268 QEAFNHLIPE
+268 MEAFSHLIPE
-278 GDQVPYFIFF
+278 GNQVPYFIYFE
-288 QVDPANIDVNIH
+288 VSPASIDVNIH

-312 EIWSIIVAAVRDTLG
+312 EIWSIVLATVRDALG

-341 RPDIPTY
+341 RLDIPAFQSGSY
-348 EAGKLTDI
+348 SEVKA
-356 RVPRVQLNPNYN
+356 PHVQVNTSFN
-368 PFSSHSETRKPI
+368 PFSTHSETPKFT
-380 RQWEELFEGAGGK
+380 RQWEQIYEQATAKGVPSEPSSETLF
-393 ELFEGAGG
+393 
-401 KELFEG
+401 
-407 ARGKEQG
+407 
-414 AREYPKTSGLHDNP
+414 P
-428 LAPSP
+428 
-433 SPLAPSLFQESQ
+433 ESC
-445 EISSQ
+445 ERSTQ

-458 ILTAVQSGLMMV
+458 ILTAVQSGLMIV

-484 MKQMQEHTAPTQ
+484 LGQMKEHDAATQ

-514 TGILDDVRALGF
+514 ASMLDDVRSLGF
-526 DITPLGGGAFS
+526 DIVSLGGNTFS
-537 IVGTPSGQSNPV
+537 IVGTPSGQVNPV
-549 AVVQQMVETVKQQDG
+549 AVVLQMIETVKIQDNIG
-564 IQTDALHHQLALV
+564 SDALHHKLALV
-577 LARNNAIEVGEVL
+577 LAQHNAIEVGEVL

-595 ETLIGDLFQ
+595 ETLIGDLFS
-604 CEIQNLSPSGKTI
+604 CANPNLSPNGQSV
-617 LTILQQEQID
+617 LTILQQDAMD

>member
-33 ENAVDAGAQNIDVLV
+33 ENAVDAGASTIDVLV
-48 QDAGRTSIQV
+48 QDAGRTTIQV

-103 IAAVSQVKLTTRT
+103 IAAVAQVKLTTRT
-116 AAQDVGIELCLE
+116 ANQDLGVQLCID
-128 GSRVVSQEVC
+128 GSHLISQEVC
-138 SCPVGANFEVCNL
+138 SCPVGANFEVSNL

-174 DFERIALVNPS
+174 DFERIALVNSS
-185 VSFALSSNGNRLMQ
+185 VTFSLSSNGNRLMQ
-199 LPAGSPLQR
+199 LPAGSTLQR

-229 LVGISGF
+229 LVIISGF

-247 SSQYLF
+247 SSQFLF

-268 QEAFNHLIPE
+268 MEAFNHLIPE

-288 QVDPANIDVNIH
+288 QVEPANIDVNIH

-312 EIWSIIVAAVRDTLG
+312 EIWSIIVAAVRDALG

-348 EAGKLTDI
+348 EVGSLTSVK
-356 RVPRVQLNPNYN
+356 VPRVQYDTSFN
-368 PFSSHSETRKPI
+368 PFNSHSETRKPT
-380 RQWEELFEGAGGK
+380 RQWEKLYEQAAQSNHKNQNTPTTPSSQNAPITQTLFPEV
-393 ELFEGAGG
+393 
-401 KELFEG
+401 
-407 ARGKEQG
+407 
-414 AREYPKTSGLHDNP
+414 
-428 LAPSP
+428 
-433 SPLAPSLFQESQ
+433 QEM
-445 EISSQ
+445 SSQ
-450 HFQYKGQY
+450 HYQYKGQY
-458 ILTAVQSGLMMV
+458 ILTAVQSGLMLV

-484 MKQMQEHTAPTQ
+484 LKQMQEHNAATQ

-509 DAALL
+509 DAAML
-514 TGILDDVRALGF
+514 TAILDDVRALGF
-526 DITPLGGGAFS
+526 DITPLGGSAFS
-537 IVGTPSGQSNPV
+537 IVGTPSGQVNPV
-549 AVVQQMVETVKQQDG
+549 AVVQQMVESVKMQDG
-564 IQTDALHHQLALV
+564 VHADALHHRLALV

-590 TPLQM
+590 TPVQM

-604 CEIQNLSPSGKTI
+604 CENPNLSPNGKTI
-617 LTILQQEQID
+617 LTILQQETID
-627 KMFN
+627 KLFN

>member
-33 ENAVDAGAQNIDVLV
+33 ENAVDAGASAVDVLV

-64 MTETDARM
+64 MSETDARM

-82 AKAEDLFTLRTMG
+82 AKAEDLFTLYTMG

-103 IAAVSQVKLTTRT
+103 IAAVSQVRLTTRT
-116 AAQDVGIELCLE
+116 ENQDLGVQLSLE
-128 GSRVVSQEVC
+128 GSKLVGQEVC
-138 SCPVGANFEVCNL
+138 SCPVGANFEVSNL

-174 DFERIALVNPS
+174 EFERIALVNPG
-185 VSFALSSNGNRLMQ
+185 VAFTLSSNGNRLMQ
-199 LPAGSPLQR
+199 LSASSTLQR
-208 IVGIF
+208 IVAIF
-213 GKKLG
+213 GKRLS

-229 LVGISGF
+229 LVKISGY
-236 VGKPEAARKKN
+236 VGKPESARKKGA
-247 SSQYLF
+247 SQYLF

-268 QEAFNHLIPE
+268 MEAFSHLIPE
-278 GDQVPYFIFF
+278 GNQVPYFIYFE
-288 QVDPANIDVNIH
+288 VSPASIDVNIH

-312 EIWSIIVAAVRDTLG
+312 EIWSILLAAVRDALG

-341 RPDIPTY
+341 RPDIPAFQSGGY
-348 EAGKLTDI
+348 SEVKA
-356 RVPRVQLNPNYN
+356 PRVQVNTSFN
-368 PFSSHSETRKPI
+368 PFSTHSESQKST
-380 RQWEELFEGAGGK
+380 RQWEKLYEQAMAASVQSEPRSEMLF
-393 ELFEGAGG
+393 
-401 KELFEG
+401 
-407 ARGKEQG
+407 
-414 AREYPKTSGLHDNP
+414 P
-428 LAPSP
+428 
-433 SPLAPSLFQESQ
+433 ESD
-445 EISSQ
+445 ERSTQ

-458 ILTAVQSGLMMV
+458 ILTAVQSGLMIV

-484 MKQMQEHTAPTQ
+484 LAQMKEHDAATQ

-514 TGILDDVRALGF
+514 SSMLDDVRSLGF
-526 DITPLGGGAFS
+526 DIVPLGGSTFS
-537 IVGTPSGQSNPV
+537 IVGTPSGQTNPL
-549 AVVQQMVETVKQQDG
+549 AVVQQMIETVKMQDSVG
-564 IQTDALHHQLALV
+564 SDALHHRLALV
-577 LARNNAIEVGEVL
+577 LAQHNAIEVGEVL
-590 TPLQM
+590 TPVQM
-595 ETLIGDLFQ
+595 ETLIGDLFS
-604 CEIQNLSPSGKTI
+604 CDNPNLSPNGQSV
-617 LTILQQEQID
+617 LTILRQEAMD

>member
-33 ENAVDAGAQNIDVLV
+33 ENAVDAGASTIDVLV

-82 AKAEDLFTLRTMG
+82 AKAEDLFTLQTMG

-116 AAQDVGIELCLE
+116 AEQDLGVQLCLE
-128 GSRVVSQEVC
+128 GSKVVSQEVC
-138 SCPVGANFEVCNL
+138 SCPVGANFEVSNL

-174 DFERIALVNPS
+174 DFERIVLVNPS
-185 VSFALSSNGNRLMQ
+185 VSFTLASNGNRLMQ
-199 LPAGSPLQR
+199 LSAGGSLQR

-229 LVGISGF
+229 LVKISGF

-247 SSQYLF
+247 SSQFLF

-268 QEAFNHLIPE
+268 MEAFAHLIPE

-312 EIWSIIVAAVRDTLG
+312 EIWSIIVAAVRDALG

-341 RPDIPTY
+341 RPDIPAY
-348 EAGKLTDI
+348 DARGLVDVK
-356 RVPRVQLNPNYN
+356 VPRVKVNPSYN
-368 PFSSHSETRKPI
+368 PFSGHSESRKPS
-380 RQWEELFEGAGGK
+380 RQWEKLYEQAALSNQNNQSTQSTPNNQITPISQTLF
-393 ELFEGAGG
+393 
-401 KELFEG
+401 
-407 ARGKEQG
+407 
-414 AREYPKTSGLHDNP
+414 P
-428 LAPSP
+428 
-433 SPLAPSLFQESQ
+433 ESM

-450 HFQYKGQY
+450 HYQYKGQY
-458 ILTAVQSGLMMV
+458 ILTAVQSGLMMI

-484 MKQMQEHTAPTQ
+484 MKQMQEHNAATQ

-509 DAALL
+509 DAALFI
-514 TGILDDVRALGF
+514 GILDDIKALGF
-526 DITPLGGGAFS
+526 DITSLGGSSFS

-549 AVVQQMVETVKQQDG
+549 AVVQQMVESVKQQDG
-564 IQTDALHHQLALV
+564 GHADALHHQLALV
-577 LARNNAIEVGEVL
+577 LARSNAIEVGEVL
-590 TPLQM
+590 SPVQM
-595 ETLIGDLFQ
+595 ETLISDLFQ
-604 CEIQNLSPSGKTI
+604 CENPNLSPSGKTI

>member
-33 ENAVDAGAQNIDVLV
+33 ENAVDAGASTIDVLV

-82 AKAEDLFTLRTMG
+82 AKAEDLFTLQTMG

-116 AAQDVGIELCLE
+116 AEQELGVQLCLE

-138 SCPVGANFEVCNL
+138 SCPVGANFEVSNL

-185 VSFALSSNGNRLMQ
+185 VAFTLSSNGNQLMQ
-199 LPAGSPLQR
+199 LPAGSNLQR

-229 LVGISGF
+229 LVKISGF
-236 VGKPEAARKKN
+236 VGKPESARKKN

-268 QEAFNHLIPE
+268 MEAFSHLIPE
-278 GDQVPYFIFF
+278 GDQVPYFISF

-312 EIWSIIVAAVRDTLG
+312 EIWSIIVAAVRDALG

-348 EAGKLTDI
+348 DARGLGDVK
-356 RVPRVQLNPNYN
+356 VPRVQVNPSYN
-368 PFSSHSETRKPI
+368 PFSGHSESRKPV
-380 RQWEELFEGAGGK
+380 RQWEKLYEQAASSQNIQNTQSIQSVPSSPTLFSEG
-393 ELFEGAGG
+393 L
-401 KELFEG
+401 
-407 ARGKEQG
+407 
-414 AREYPKTSGLHDNP
+414 
-428 LAPSP
+428 
-433 SPLAPSLFQESQ
+433 

-484 MKQMQEHTAPTQ
+484 MKQMQEHNAPTQ

-514 TGILDDVRALGF
+514 TGMLDDVRALGF
-526 DITPLGGGAFS
+526 DITPLGGSSFS
-537 IVGTPSGQSNPV
+537 IVGTPSGQTDPT
-549 AVVQQMVETVKQQDG
+549 AVVQQMVESVKQQDG
-564 IQTDALHHQLALV
+564 GHADALHHQLALV
-577 LARNNAIEVGEVL
+577 LARHNAIEVGEVL
-590 TPLQM
+590 TPVQM

>member
-33 ENAVDAGAQNIDVLV
+33 ENAVDAGASSIDVLV

-82 AKAEDLFTLRTMG
+82 AKAEDLFTLQTMG

-103 IAAVSQVKLTTRT
+103 IAAVAQVKLITRT
-116 AAQDVGIELCLE
+116 AEQDLGVQLCLE
-128 GSRVVSQEVC
+128 GSKVVSQEVC
-138 SCPVGANFEVCNL
+138 SCPVGANFEVSNL

-185 VSFALSSNGNRLMQ
+185 VEFTLSSNGNRLMQ
-199 LPAGSPLQR
+199 LPAGGSLQR
-208 IVGIF
+208 ITGIF

-218 EQLLPVQVETS
+218 EQLLPLQVETS
-229 LVGISGF
+229 LVKISGF

-247 SSQYLF
+247 SSQFLF
-253 VNGRFMRHPRFHYAV
+253 VNGRFMRHPRFHFAV
-268 QEAFNHLIPE
+268 MEAFSHLIPE

-312 EIWSIIVAAVRDTLG
+312 EIWSIIVAAVRDALG

-341 RPDIPTY
+341 RPEIPTY
-348 EAGKLTDI
+348 DARGLSDVKA
-356 RVPRVQLNPNYN
+356 PRVQVNPSYN
-368 PFSSHSETRKPI
+368 PFSSHSVRSKPS
-380 RQWEELFEGAGGK
+380 RQWEKLYEQAASSQRVPASPENTQSSETFFQSGFEM
-393 ELFEGAGG
+393 
-401 KELFEG
+401 
-407 ARGKEQG
+407 
-414 AREYPKTSGLHDNP
+414 
-428 LAPSP
+428 
-433 SPLAPSLFQESQ
+433 
-445 EISSQ
+445 SSQ

-484 MKQMQEHTAPTQ
+484 MKQMQEHTAATQ

-514 TGILDDVRALGF
+514 TGILDDVKALGF
-526 DITPLGGGAFS
+526 DITPLGGSSFS
-537 IVGTPSGQSNPV
+537 IVGAPTGQANPV
-549 AVVQQMVETVKQQDG
+549 AVVQQMVESVKQQDG
-564 IQTDALHHQLALV
+564 GHADALHHQLALV
-577 LARNNAIEVGEVL
+577 LARSNAIEVGEVL
-590 TPLQM
+590 SSVQM

-604 CEIQNLSPSGKTI
+604 CSNPNLSPNGKTI

-627 KMFN
+627 KLFN

>member
-33 ENAVDAGAQNIDVLV
+33 ENAVDAGASTIDVLV
-48 QDAGRTSIQV
+48 QDAGRTTIQV

-103 IAAVSQVKLTTRT
+103 IAAVAQVKLTTRT
-116 AAQDVGIELCLE
+116 AGQDLGVQLCID
-128 GSRVVSQEVC
+128 GSHLISQEVC
-138 SCPVGANFEVCNL
+138 SCPVGANFEVSNL

-185 VSFALSSNGNRLMQ
+185 VTFSLSNNGNRLMQ
-199 LPAGSPLQR
+199 LPAGSTLQR

-213 GKKLG
+213 GKRLG

-229 LVGISGF
+229 LVKICGF

-268 QEAFNHLIPE
+268 MEAFNHLIPE

-288 QVDPANIDVNIH
+288 QVNPANIDVNIH

-312 EIWSIIVAAVRDTLG
+312 EIWSIIVAAVRDALG

-348 EAGKLTDI
+348 EAGNLASVK
-356 RVPRVQLNPNYN
+356 VPRVQYDTTFN
-368 PFSSHSETRKPI
+368 PFNSHSEIRKPA
-380 RQWEELFEGAGGK
+380 RQWEKLYEQAAKSNQNVPNNLDNQNNQKTPITPNLF
-393 ELFEGAGG
+393 
-401 KELFEG
+401 
-407 ARGKEQG
+407 
-414 AREYPKTSGLHDNP
+414 P
-428 LAPSP
+428 
-433 SPLAPSLFQESQ
+433 ESQ
-445 EISSQ
+445 EMSSL
-450 HFQYKGQY
+450 HYQYKGQY

-484 MKQMQEHTAPTQ
+484 LKQMQEQSAATQ

-514 TGILDDVRALGF
+514 TAILDDVRALGF

-537 IVGTPSGQSNPV
+537 IVGTPSEQVNPV
-549 AVVQQMVETVKQQDG
+549 AVVQQMVESVKMQDG
-564 IQTDALHHQLALV
+564 GHADALHHQLAFV

-590 TPLQM
+590 TPVQM

-604 CEIQNLSPSGKTI
+604 CENPNLSPSGKTI
-617 LTILQQEQID
+617 LTILQQETID
-627 KMFN
+627 KLFN

>member
-33 ENAVDAGAQNIDVLV
+33 ENAVDAGASTIDVLV

-82 AKAEDLFTLRTMG
+82 AKAEDLFTLQTMG

-116 AAQDVGIELCLE
+116 AEQELGVQLCLE
-128 GSRVVSQEVC
+128 GSKVVSQEVC
-138 SCPVGANFEVCNL
+138 SCPVGANFEVSNL

-185 VSFALSSNGNRLMQ
+185 VSFTLSSNGNQLMQ
-199 LPAGSPLQR
+199 LPAGGSLQR

-218 EQLLPVQVETS
+218 EQLLPLQVETS
-229 LVGISGF
+229 LVKISGF
-236 VGKPEAARKKN
+236 VGKPEAARKKGA
-247 SSQYLF
+247 SQFLF

-268 QEAFNHLIPE
+268 MEAFSHLIPD
-278 GDQVPYFIFF
+278 GDQVPYFIYFE
-288 QVDPANIDVNIH
+288 VDPANIDVNIH
-300 PTKTEIKFENEQ
+300 PTKTEIKFENET
-312 EIWSIIVAAVRDTLG
+312 EIWSIVLAGVRDALG

-348 EAGKLTDI
+348 DARGLGDVK
-356 RVPRVQLNPNYN
+356 VPRVQVNPTYN
-368 PFSSHSETRKPI
+368 PFSSHNENRKPT
-380 RQWEELFEGAGGK
+380 RQWEKLY
-393 ELFEGAGG
+393 
-401 KELFEG
+401 
-407 ARGKEQG
+407 EQ
-414 AREYPKTSGLHDNP
+414 AAVSQTNQSV
-428 LAPSP
+428 PSTQNVQ
-433 SPLAPSLFQESQ
+433 SSQNLFQE
-445 EISSQ
+445 EMEMSSQ
-450 HFQYKGQY
+450 HYQYKGQY

-470 DQRRAHIRILYERY
+470 DQRRAHVRILYERY
-484 MKQMQEHTAPTQ
+484 MKQMQEHNAATQ

-526 DITPLGGGAFS
+526 DITSLGGSSFS
-537 IVGTPSGQSNPV
+537 IVGAPSGQSNPV
-549 AVVQQMVETVKQQDG
+549 AVVQQMVESVKQQDG
-564 IQTDALHHQLALV
+564 AHADALHHQLALV
-577 LARNNAIEVGEVL
+577 LARHNAIEIGEVL
-590 TPLQM
+590 TPVQM

-604 CEIQNLSPSGKTI
+604 CDNPNLSPSGKTI
-617 LTILQQEQID
+617 ITILQQEQID

>member
-25 ASVIKELM
+25 ASVVKELM
-33 ENAVDAGAQNIDVLV
+33 ENAVDAGASVIDVLV

-82 AKAEDLFTLRTMG
+82 AQAEDLFTLRTMG

-116 AAQDVGIELCLE
+116 AEQDLGVRLCLE
-128 GSRVVSQEVC
+128 ASRVVAQEVC
-138 SCPVGANFEVCNL
+138 SCPVGANFEVSNL

-185 VSFALSSNGNRLMQ
+185 VSFSLSSNGHQLMQ
-199 LPAGSPLQR
+199 LPAGGSLQR

-229 LVGISGF
+229 LVKISGY

-247 SSQYLF
+247 SCQYLF
-253 VNGRFMRHPRFHYAV
+253 ANGRFMRHPRFHYAV
-268 QEAFNHLIPE
+268 QEAFTHLIPE

-312 EIWSIIVAAVRDTLG
+312 EIWSITLAAVRDALG
-327 KFNAVPTIDFDVEG
+327 RFNAVPTIDFDVEG

-348 EAGKLTDI
+348 EAGSLTDVK
-356 RVPRVQLNPNYN
+356 VPRVEYNPGYN
-368 PFSSHSETRKPI
+368 PFSSHSENRKPL
-380 RQWEELFEGAGGK
+380 RQWEKLYEQAASQKLPEAPDDADAPPLFPEG
-393 ELFEGAGG
+393 
-401 KELFEG
+401 
-407 ARGKEQG
+407 
-414 AREYPKTSGLHDNP
+414 
-428 LAPSP
+428 
-433 SPLAPSLFQESQ
+433 Q
-445 EISSQ
+445 EISTQ

-458 ILTAVQSGLMMV
+458 ILTAVQSGLMIV

-484 MKQMQEHTAPTQ
+484 MRQMQEHNAATQ
-496 GLLFPELLELSPS
+496 GLLFPELLELPPS

-514 TGILDDVRALGF
+514 TGILDDVHALGF
-526 DITPLGGGAFS
+526 DITPLGGGSFS
-537 IVGTPSGQSNPV
+537 IVGAPVGQGNPV
-549 AVVQQMVETVKQQDG
+549 AVVQQMVESVKTQDG
-564 IQTDALHHQLALV
+564 AHADALHHKLALV
-577 LARNNAIEVGEVL
+577 LARNNAIEVGEAL
-590 TPLQM
+590 TSLQM
-595 ETLIGDLFQ
+595 ETLIGDLFR
-604 CEIQNLSPSGKTI
+604 CDNPNLSPSGKTI
-617 LTILQQEQID
+617 LTILQQETID
-627 KMFN
+627 KMFRTP